1 MNTALALFKYL
12 TPESFL
18 AETAFFVLI
27 AGLFKATAARRT
39 ALLSLAI
46 LGGLASIAWLVL
58 NPDTVNIAHGM
69 AVIDPLTRLG
79 KIAIVAL
86 SLGACVYAA
95 ASAIEEHFAEYL
107 ALILFTAIGM
117 MLLVSAEDL
126 LMIFIGLEMTSIPL
140 YLLAA
145 YLKKS
150 SASAEAALKYF
161 LFGGVSA
168 AFLLFG
174 FSLIYGS
181 TGSTSLQALALIPR
195 ATASDPV
202 FLAGVAFAL
211 AGFGFKV
218 AAVPFHLWA
227 PDVYEGAPTP
237 SAALIASASKV
248 AGFLILA
255 KFLTLGF
262 VHATGSAVW
271 NLWQPGW
278 LPLVAVLAAASV
290 AVGNLAAL
298 SQTNVKRILAYSA
311 IAQSGYMLI
320 GLLAVGQRRETAI
333 ASVLFYVIVY
343 ALTTLGAFGIVGIV
357 EKRRGGAQLQHF
369 DGLHRSSPGLAL
381 ALGVFMISLAGI
393 PPLAGFFGK
402 FYLFAGALGSV
413 TSASDG
419 SLGLLWVL
427 IVAIVFNAVSLYYY
441 LIVLKHVF
449 VAPVPDAPHAAE
461 PQPRTAAGYLSG
473 LLAVAVVVIGLY
485 PPLLLEPIAGAVTA
499 TARAAA
505 QTELRATLNP
515 PQR

>member
-1 MNTALALFKYL
+1 MNTAYLLFKYL

-27 AGLFKATAARRT
+27 AGLVKATATRRIM
-39 ALLSLAI
+39 LLSLTL
-46 LGGLASIAWLVL
+46 LGGLASIAWIGYH
-58 NPDTVNIAHGM
+58 PENINICHGM
-69 AVIDPLTRLG
+69 AVIDPLTRFI
-79 KIAIVAL
+79 KIVIVGM
-86 SLGACVYAA
+86 SLVACVYAA
-95 ASAIEEHFAEYL
+95 TSAIREHLAEYL
-107 ALILFTAIGM
+107 ALILFSTIGM

-140 YLLAA
+140 YLLTG
-145 YLKKS
+145 YLKRS

-174 FSLIYGS
+174 LSLIYGV
-181 TGSTSLQALALIPR
+181 TGLTSLQALAQIPR
-195 ATASDPV
+195 ATAGDPL
-202 FLAGVAFAL
+202 FLTGVALAL

-237 SAALIASASKV
+237 SAALIASGSKV

-278 LPLVAVLAAASV
+278 LPLLAVIAAASV
-290 AVGNLAAL
+290 VVGNLAAL
-298 SQTNVKRILAYSA
+298 SQSNVKRILAYSA

-320 GLLAVGQRRETAI
+320 GLLAASQRREIAL
-333 ASVLFYVIVY
+333 ASVLFYAIVY
-343 ALTTLGAFGIVGIV
+343 ALTTLGAFGVVGIV
-357 EKRRGGAQLQHF
+357 EQRRGGAQLHHF
-369 DGLHRSSPGLAL
+369 DGLHESAPGLAL
-381 ALGVFMISLAGI
+381 AMGVFMISLAGI

-402 FYLFAGALGSV
+402 FYLFAGALGSA
-413 TSASDG
+413 TFSDG
-419 SLGLLWVL
+419 SMGLLWV
-427 IVAIVFNAVSLYYY
+427 IVVAIVFNAVSLYYY

-449 VAPVPDAPHAAE
+449 VAPTPDAPSAAA
-461 PQPRTAAGYLSG
+461 PQPRTAAGYCAG
-473 LLAVAVVVIGLY
+473 LLAVAILGIGLY
-485 PPLLLEPIAGAVTA
+485 PPVLLNPLDTA
-499 TARAAA
+499 IKAMARAAA
-505 QTELRATLNP
+505 QAEIRAATGATQP
-515 PQR
+515 